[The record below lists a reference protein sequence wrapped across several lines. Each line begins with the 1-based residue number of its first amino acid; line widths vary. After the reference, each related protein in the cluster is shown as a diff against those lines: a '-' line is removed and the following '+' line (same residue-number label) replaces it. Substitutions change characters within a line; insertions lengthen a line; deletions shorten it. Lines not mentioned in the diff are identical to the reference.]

1 MSVEYH
7 GTATAAPSHPSS
19 SCGARPCVQPA
30 DGRAAGWKRS
40 QWLFLADESVAGADA
55 WLLAVQLKGPAAAVD
70 WLDPVAEAG
79 ALVTLRCAEGPV
91 IAPLT

>member
-1 MSVEYH
+1 
-7 GTATAAPSHPSS
+7 
-19 SCGARPCVQPA
+19 VQPA

-79 ALVTLRCAEGPV
+79 ALVTLRCAESPV